1 MCYLFFKNIV
11 VLRSPEVNSVNL
23 LRWGLGI
30 LFPYAPHVI
39 KCSASVKSY
48 CLRPQSQM
56 IQGVR
61 EVLRVWVVFGIFSV
75 LGLKSP
81 LLDGILYLDEGT
93 PFGINVDSAVEYNN
107 GSCTRLF
114 RAE

>member
-1 MCYLFFKNIV
+1 M
-11 VLRSPEVNSVNL
+11 NL

-61 EVLRVWVVFGIFSV
+61 KGVFVLRVWVVFGVFSV

-81 LLDGILYLDEGT
+81 LMDGILYLGEGA